1 MNALARMIKA
11 GFDINLVDGFIE
23 IHPASSLN
31 MQQREFV
38 KLHKAEIMAQ
48 LSIIKA
54 AKTNELLQ
62 DIQEQIEERAAIME
76 FDGGLSRHDAV
87 QAAIRAIRVY
97 CYRVTD
103 KPDRELTVIM
113 PNTEL
118 DEAVEKL
125 KVKYGDRLL
134 DVYTSPYCMTGVIAN
149 STKH

>member
-1 MNALARMIKA
+1 MDILSEIIQAGLSITLVGEQIKVSNPSCLT
-11 GFDINLVDGFIE
+11 DELRNLIRSNKQAIV
-23 IHPASSLN
+23 
-31 MQQREFV
+31 
-38 KLHKAEIMAQ
+38 AQ
-48 LSIIKA
+48 LSRT
-54 AKTNELLQ
+54 KTAQFNELLQ
-62 DIQEQIEERAAIME
+62 DIRGQIEERAAIME
-76 FDGGLSRHDAV
+76 FDGGLSRHDAE
-87 QAAIRAIRVY
+87 QAATSAIRVY
-97 CYRVTD
+97 CYRVSD